1 MLRKQSPYLS
11 HANNLLISHQTYIS
25 ATFSTLYQVKM
36 DVQPGHTVYT
46 SMHIIIMYELL
57 GLHAS
62 TRQNMDRTEDY
73 CKSPE
78 MRCLLHSQWKKDPGC
93 REQPLFTIPIDH
105 VIVDELHLLLR
116 ITDRLEAGLIYQV
129 LDWDEVS
136 LIHRSKK
143 NFITPVL
150 LKNIASYSFTQCN

>member
-1 MLRKQSPYLS
+1 
-11 HANNLLISHQTYIS
+11 
-25 ATFSTLYQVKM
+25 M

-46 SMHIIIMYELL
+46 SMHIITMYELL

-73 CKSPE
+73 GKSPE
-78 MRCLLHSQWKKDPGC
+78 MRRLLHSQWKKDPGC

-116 ITDRLEAGLIYQV
+116 ITDRLQAGLIYQV

-150 LKNIASYSFTQCN
+150 LKNIASYSFSQCNWPEQ

>member
-1 MLRKQSPYLS
+1 
-11 HANNLLISHQTYIS
+11 
-25 ATFSTLYQVKM
+25 
-36 DVQPGHTVYT
+36 
-46 SMHIIIMYELL
+46 
-57 GLHAS
+57 
-62 TRQNMDRTEDY
+62 MDRTEDY

-78 MRCLLHSQWKKDPGC
+78 MKRLLHSQWKKDPGC

-136 LIHRSKK
+136 LICRCK
-143 NFITPVL
+143 NILIITPVL
-150 LKNIASYSFTQCN
+150 FKNVVSYSFTKCN